1 MLTELQIR
9 DLAVVEDVTVPL
21 EPGLNAVTGET
32 GAGKSIVVGALHLL
46 LGGRASA
53 GVVRSGRSRA
63 VVEGVAEVGGRKDVA
78 AALDELGLEPDNGRL
93 VFRREIR
100 AGGRSRGWVNGSPA
114 AASVLRN
121 LGALLVDIHGQHEH
135 ARLLSPDFQRRILD
149 AFGNCRAPS
158 KRVAA
163 AFHRAA
169 GLRERLAEL
178 EARSRDMEERA
189 GLARFQADEIRAAE
203 LRAGEEEELHD
214 EAKRLSN
221 AGLLARETG
230 TLHQSLF
237 AGEGAV
243 TDRLADA
250 VRRLRRLGEVDPALL
265 PVASALDDAY
275 HGVAE
280 AAAELGRYSQDVEQD
295 PSRLDAVQERQ
306 ALLHEIGRKHGGS
319 VEAAIEKGEALAREL
334 AALDSAAVDAGAL
347 GAELEAAEATWRTEA
362 EALSARR
369 RAAADRLRDE
379 AQALF
384 PGLGLEGGRFDVV
397 LEPLPEPSR
406 RGLEAVRL
414 MASMNP
420 GFPLAALA
428 EIASGGEL
436 SRVML
441 ALKSVLTGI
450 DDLPTLV
457 FDEVDAGIGGAV
469 AAKVGDCLDALAR
482 GRQVIVVTHLARVAS
497 RASSHLLV
505 EKNVA
510 GDATTVLLGRLDF
523 PQRVREIARMLG
535 GDPHSASSVRHA
547 RELLE
552 RPGMECPLGTESRTR
567 SPR

>member
-1 MLTELQIR
+1 MLTELRIK

-53 GVVRSGRSRA
+53 GVVRSGRPRA
-63 VVEGVAEVGGRKDVA
+63 VVEGVAEVGERRDVA
-78 AALDELGLEPDNGRL
+78 VALDQLGIEPDDERL

-100 AGGRSRGWVNGSPA
+100 AGGRSRGWVNGSA
-114 AASVLRN
+114 TAASVLRS

-149 AFGNCRAPS
+149 AFGNCQAPS
-158 KRVAA
+158 ARVAA
-163 AFHRAA
+163 SFDRAA
-169 GLRERLAEL
+169 GLRQRLDEL
-178 EARSRDMEERA
+178 ETRKREMAERA

-203 LRAGEEEELHD
+203 LRAGEEEELRD

-230 TLHQSLF
+230 VLHQALF

-250 VRRLRRLGEVDPALL
+250 VQRLRRLGDEADSALS
-265 PVASALDDAY
+265 PVATALDDAY
-275 HGVAE
+275 HRVAE

-295 PSRLDAVQERQ
+295 PSRLESVQERR
-306 ALLHEIGRKHGGS
+306 ALLHEIGRKYGGS
-319 VEAAIEKGEALAREL
+319 VEAAIEKGEALGREL

-347 GAELEAAEATWRTEA
+347 ATELEAAEATWRTQA

-369 RAAADRLRDE
+369 RAAADRLRE
-379 AQALF
+379 QAQAVF
-384 PGLGLEGGRFDVV
+384 PGLGLEGGRFDVD

-414 MASMNP
+414 LASMNP
-420 GFPLAALA
+420 GFPLAPLA

-441 ALKSVLTGI
+441 ALKSVLAGV

-497 RASSHLLV
+497 RASNHLVV
-505 EKNVA
+505 EKRVT
-510 GDATTVLLGRLDF
+510 GGTTTVSLRRLDF
-523 PQRVREIARMLG
+523 PRRVREIARMLG
-535 GDPHSASSVRHA
+535 GDPDSPSSVSHA
-547 RELLE
+547 CELLE
-552 RPGMECPLGTESRTR
+552 RPQ
-567 SPR
+567 

>member
-1 MLTELQIR
+1 MLTELRIR
-9 DLAVVEDVTVPL
+9 NFAVVEDVTVPL

-53 GVVRSGRSRA
+53 AVVRSGCPRA
-63 VVEGVAEVGGRKDVA
+63 VVEGVAEVGDRTDIA
-78 AALDELGLEPDNGRL
+78 DALDALGLEADDGRL
-93 VFRREIR
+93 AFRREVS

-114 AASVLRN
+114 SAGALRR

-135 ARLLSPDFQRRILD
+135 ARLLSPDFQRKILD
-149 AFGNCRAPS
+149 AFGACGTSADG
-158 KRVAA
+158 VAA
-163 AFHRAA
+163 AFRQAA
-169 GLRERLAEL
+169 RLRERLVER
-178 EARSRDMEERA
+178 EARSRALQERA
-189 GLARFQADEIRAAE
+189 ELTRFQAEEIGAAK
-203 LRAGEEEELHD
+203 LRAGEEEELRA

-230 TLHQSLF
+230 ALHQSLF

-250 VRRLRRLGEVDPALL
+250 VQRLRRLGETDSSLS
-265 PVASALDDAY
+265 PVAEALDDAY

-280 AAAELGRYSQDVEQD
+280 AAADLGRYSQDVEHD
-295 PSRLDAVQERQ
+295 PSRLDAVQQRQ
-306 ALLHEIGRKHGGS
+306 AVLHELKRKYGGS
-319 VEAAIEKGEALAREL
+319 VEAAIEKGRALTREL
-334 AALDSAAVDAGAL
+334 AEIDSATQDAGAL
-347 GAELEAAEATWRTEA
+347 AKELKAADAAWRAEA

-369 RAAADRLRDE
+369 RKAADRLRDQ
-379 AQALF
+379 AQRLF
-384 PGLGLEGGRFDVV
+384 PGLGLDGGRFEVR
-397 LEPLPEPSR
+397 LEPLSEPSP
-406 RGLEAVRL
+406 RGLEAVRF

-420 GFPLAALA
+420 GFPVMPLA

-441 ALKSVLTGI
+441 ALKSVLAEI
-450 DDLPTLV
+450 DLVPTLV

-469 AAKVGDCLDALAR
+469 AAQVGDRLGAVAR

-505 EKNVA
+505 EKQVA
-510 GDATTVLLGRLDF
+510 GGETTVSLRRLAF

-535 GDPHSASSVRHA
+535 GDPDSASSVRHA

-552 RPGMECPLGTESRTR
+552 RR
-567 SPR
+567 